1 MIRKEMNEYNEAV
14 KKLESLKTEREKAS
28 EDHKRRWD
36 IERNSG
42 KILSAKQEIVAST
55 EVLLPRLRE
64 EAAATE
70 EGASALA
77 DAEKTLDDARKELE
91 EVEHVLAHPE
101 ETKRLEQ
108 KIDDLDKQI
117 EQQQQ
122 IMHERFERLREACDG
137 FPGCLLQWIVSAIV
151 FILVTALLK
160 TFVVLNH

>member
-14 KKLESLKTEREKAS
+14 KKLESLKAEREKMS
-28 EDHKRRWD
+28 EDHRCRWD

-55 EVLLPRLRE
+55 EALLPRLRE

-137 FPGCLLQWIVSAIV
+137 LWGCLQWIVYAIS
-151 FILVTALLK
+151 FILVTAILK
-160 TFVVLNH
+160 SL